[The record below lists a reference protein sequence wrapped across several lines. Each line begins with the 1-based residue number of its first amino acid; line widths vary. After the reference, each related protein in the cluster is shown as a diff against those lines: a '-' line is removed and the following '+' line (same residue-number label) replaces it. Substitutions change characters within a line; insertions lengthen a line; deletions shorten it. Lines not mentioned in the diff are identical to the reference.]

1 MVGRYER
8 GKSRLVV
15 LTIHEGTAYIANGSL
30 GLLFLVLTLDLDQL
44 VLLVLQE
51 LDWQLNLILSIVV
64 VLFFIIGIMERFIV
78 VNPSW
83 REFFD
88 VCVILSN
95 LDTIILNQLHFDPLA
110 TPRDDGLFFFDLKGG
125 RLRHIIVLIHSMI
138 TALFLTLGCR
148 LMHLIY
154 KYYG

>member
-1 MVGRYER
+1 M
-8 GKSRLVV
+8 VV

-51 LDWQLNLILSIVV
+51 LDWQLNLILTIIVL
-64 VLFFIIGIMERFIV
+64 LFIIIGIMERFIV
-78 VNPSW
+78 VNTSW

-95 LDTIILNQLHFDPLA
+95 LDTIILNQLHFDPLSA
-110 TPRDDGLFFFDLKGG
+110 PRDDGLFFFDLKGG
-125 RLRHIIVLIHSMI
+125 
-138 TALFLTLGCR
+138 
-148 LMHLIY
+148 
-154 KYYG
+154 